1 MVDVEYKLLQERLK
15 SRGEWEEHKETYVSW
30 LILNHLW
37 FCNLL
42 TDDSLRDQEIDI
54 FHKSLKEIIDSEV
67 LAEEKLRQQ
76 DVAFIRALKS
86 SEEEFKELALETYRR
101 IDKARTDIASID
113 AGERVII
120 FGAGNIGKVVLY
132 ALKGKGADV
141 ICFTDNDKWLWG
153 KEVEGVVIKEPDA
166 VFGSGKDIRVI
177 VANVDHNM
185 EIREQLKGYGISDE
199 QMIVCDSYDF
209 TVRKILMAGEKA

>member
-15 SRGEWEEHKETYVSW
+15 SRGEWEYVSW

-153 KEVEGVVIKEPDA
+153 KEVEGVVIKEADA